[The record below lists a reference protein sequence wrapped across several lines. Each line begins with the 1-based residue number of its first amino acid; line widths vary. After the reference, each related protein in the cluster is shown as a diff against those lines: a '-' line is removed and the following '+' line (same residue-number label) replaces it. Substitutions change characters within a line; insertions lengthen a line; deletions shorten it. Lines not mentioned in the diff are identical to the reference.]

1 GTFTPTEKANTA
13 VATFYSLN
21 LVGLTNIGEP
31 GKGLSNNL
39 FSTEAEAKRLLGLVL
54 AQNGITDPT
63 KIAEQETARIKT
75 YTNGVSFY
83 RLNIGVTYKA
93 GGLNVTNYGIQRNST
108 YAITISKINK
118 LGVSTEGELDD
129 NPETPVG
136 TTETYVTATIVVM
149 GWNALTQDGEL

>member
-1 GTFTPTEKANTA
+1 KE
-13 VATFYSLN
+13 
-21 LVGLTNIGEP
+21 
-31 GKGLSNNL
+31 
-39 FSTEAEAKRLLGLVL
+39 EAK
-54 AQNGITDPT
+54 
-63 KIAEQETARIKT
+63 RIKT

-83 RLNIGVTYKA
+83 RLNIGVTYEA

-136 TTETYVTATIVVM
+136 TTETYVTATIVVKA
-149 GWNALTQDGEL
+149 WHALKQDGEL